1 MRQRIL
7 ISIPILLILHAG
19 LHATDPTFQKGIGWV
34 SNRDLTSESFAEKFT
49 QYSDDGYRMIDFD
62 AYETGSGIRYSMVW
76 EKNVR
81 NRGWFEYRDMTD
93 DGYHTKWEQLKN
105 DGYRPVDVEG
115 YRIGGQLRFG
125 GIWIKNT
132 ENYAWSSKRGMTKA
146 EYEAYKTEQKNLG
159 LRMIDLEMYET
170 GSGIRYASVWV
181 NDNNNNDWKELHGLN
196 RDDYQNQLNTLTGQG
211 YFVTNFDSYKDGST
225 QRYAFICE
233 KRSGFGYQ
241 VRSDRTELEYAN
253 LWREYSDK
261 GYRLIDFECY
271 ATSGGMRYAGIW
283 MENDTR
289 YNYSKKTSIDNLI
302 TKYLADNKL
311 PGISVAVVK
320 DGEMIY
326 RRGFGFADKEAGKV
340 AHGGTIYLSGSVS
353 KIFGGTLAVKLQ
365 DEGKLRSGATVSF
378 NLNNTT
384 KSYLT
389 NITKSDGTVV
399 TIPSKHTH
407 TVAQLCAHLAC
418 IHHYDTGPEPS
429 LIQYNKS
436 IDALT
441 QIWNA
446 NLLPGCT
453 IGTNR
458 NYSTHAFTYLAAV
471 LEKVTNRTSAQLI
484 QSELAAPYGLGTLR
498 SQFSS
503 STLPSEYDRAKPYND
518 NNTGT
523 TYSNNSWKVF
533 GGGIE
538 CSAVDM
544 AWFGWKLLDG
554 KIIRA
559 DARDNILWKKV
570 ISTQPTAIAW
580 EIGTDNGRRMADKGG
595 SWTGARANLRIYRDD
610 GLVIAVMSNRTNHTV
625 DDVSGLTSKIANVVL

>member
-1 MRQRIL
+1 MLQKKL
-7 ISIPILLILHAG
+7 CAFTVAFFMFSG
-19 LHATDPTFQKGIGWV
+19 LYATDPSFQKGIGWL
-34 SNRDLTSESFAEKFT
+34 SYRDLTSESFAEKFDK
-49 QYSDDGYRMIDFD
+49 YSGDGYRMIDFD
-62 AYETGSGIRYSMVW
+62 AYETSSGIRYSMVW
-76 EKNVR
+76 EKNTS

-93 DGYHTKWEQLKN
+93 EAYHAKWEQLKN

-115 YRIGGQLRFG
+115 YRIGGQQRYG
-125 GIWIKNT
+125 GIWVKND
-132 ENYAWSSKRGMTKA
+132 ENFGWSSKRGLTKPA
-146 EYEAYKTEQKNLG
+146 YESYKTEQKNLG

-170 GSGIRYASVWV
+170 GNGIRYAAVWV

-196 RDDYQNQLNTLTGQG
+196 RDDYQSQLNTLTGQG
-211 YFVTNFDSYKDGST
+211 YLVTNFDCYKDGGT

-253 LWREYSDK
+253 LWREYRDK
-261 GYRLIDFECY
+261 GYRLVDFECY
-271 ATSGGMRYAGIW
+271 NTSGGMRYAGIW
-283 MENDTR
+283 YENDKR
-289 YNYSKKTSIDNLI
+289 YDYDKKTSLDNLI

-340 AHGGTIYLSGSVS
+340 AHGETIYLSGSVS

-365 DEGKLRSGATVSF
+365 DEGKLRNGTAVSF
-378 NLNNTT
+378 NLGNST

-389 NITKSDGTVV
+389 NISKSDGTKA

-429 LIQYNKS
+429 LVQYNKA

-446 NLLPGCT
+446 NLLPSCT

-471 LEKVTNRTSAQLI
+471 LEKVTNRSSAQLV
-484 QSELAAPYGLGTLR
+484 QSELAIPYGLETIR

-503 STLPSEYDRAKPYND
+503 ATIPYDYDRAKPYND

-523 TYSNNSWKVF
+523 TYGNNSWKVF

-538 CSAVDM
+538 CSSVDL

-554 KIIRA
+554 KIVKA
-559 DARDNILWKKV
+559 DARDNILWTKV
-570 ISTQPTAIAW
+570 IPGQPTAIAW
-580 EIGTDNGRRMADKGG
+580 EITSDNGRRIADKSG
-595 SWTGARANLRIYRDD
+595 SWNGARANLRIYRDD
-610 GLVIAVMSNRTNHTV
+610 GLIIAVMSNRTNHTV
-625 DDVSGLTSKIANVVL
+625 DDVSGLTSGIANIVL

>member
-1 MRQRIL
+1 MLQKIL
-7 ISIPILLILHAG
+7 MALSVAMFMSSG
-19 LHATDPTFQKGIGWV
+19 LQATDGSFQKGIGWA
-34 SNRDLTSESFAEKFT
+34 SFRDLTSESFTEKFN
-49 QYSDDGYRMIDFD
+49 QYKDAGYRMIDLD
-62 AYETGSGIRYSMVW
+62 AYETSAGVRYAMVW
-76 EKNVR
+76 EKNTG
-81 NRGWFEYRDMTD
+81 NRSWVEYRNMTGD
-93 DGYHTKWEQLKN
+93 SYHTKWEQLKN
-105 DGYRPVDVEG
+105 EGYRPVDIEG
-115 YRIGGQLRFG
+115 YRVGGQQRFG

-132 ENYAWSSKRGMTKA
+132 ENFAWSSKRGLTKA
-146 EYEAYKTEQKNLG
+146 AYESYKTEQKNAG

-170 GSGIRYASVWV
+170 GDGIRYAAVWV
-181 NDNNNNDWKELHGLN
+181 NDSNNNDWKELHGLD
-196 RDDYQNQLNTLTGQG
+196 RDDYQAQLNALTDQG
-211 YFVTNFDSYKDGST
+211 YLVTNFDSYKDGST

-233 KRSGFGYQ
+233 KRSGFAYQ

-253 LWREYSDK
+253 LWREYRDK
-261 GYRLIDFECY
+261 GFRLVDFECY
-271 ATSGGMRYAGIW
+271 ATSAGTRYAGIW
-283 MENDTR
+283 IENDKR
-289 YNYSKKTSIDNLI
+289 YDYDKKNTLDNLI
-302 TKYLADNKL
+302 SKYLSDNNL
-311 PGISVAVVK
+311 PGISVAVVRN
-320 DGEMIY
+320 GEMIY

-340 AHGGTIYLSGSVS
+340 AHGESIYLSGSVS

-365 DEGKLRSGATVSF
+365 DEGKLRNGTAVSL

-389 NITKSDGTVV
+389 NVAKTDGTKV
-399 TIPSKHTH
+399 TLPSKHTH
-407 TVAQLCAHLAC
+407 TIAQLCAHLAC
-418 IHHYDTGPEPS
+418 IHHYETGPEPS
-429 LIQYNKS
+429 LVQYNKA

-446 NLLPGCT
+446 NLLPSCT

-471 LEKVTNRTSAQLI
+471 LEKVTNRSSAQLVK
-484 QSELAAPYGLGTLR
+484 SELADPYGLETLR

-503 STLPSEYDRAKPYND
+503 SSIPANYDRAKPYND

-523 TYSNNSWKVF
+523 SYGNNSWKVF

-554 KIIRA
+554 KIVKP

-570 ISTQPTAIAW
+570 IPGQSTAIAW
-580 EIGTDNGRRMADKGG
+580 EMGSDNGRRIADKGG
-595 SWTGARANLRIYRDD
+595 SWNGARANLRIYRDD

-625 DDVSGLTSKIANVVL
+625 DDLSGLTSNIANIVL